1 MNDNNFWLWIDRIS
15 NIAQLESYQILL
27 EDFNNTDLMNYLQHQ
42 DELLNTIIDQNQQ
55 IINLLEGGK

>member
-27 EDFNNTDLMNYLQHQ
+27 EDFNNTDLMQYLQHQ
-42 DELLNTIIDQNQQ
+42 DELLNTIIDQNQK
-55 IINLLEGGK
+55 IINLLEGGE